1 MIYAI
6 WKNAVRRKKRFSIM
20 KRQLKF
26 YQTMESDVREQQ
38 KMIHDFQNHLL
49 CIQGLLE
56 DGQIT
61 EAEKYIKQI
70 YGKCRSTQG
79 IYYTNHPIVNS
90 ILRQKNR
97 QAEEKG
103 ITMILNIGDLAGVIV
118 KDMDLVTVLTNL
130 LDNEIEACER
140 LSKKEKRIYLCCL
153 IEGQELRVSVENPVE
168 QEPKRLGKPFRTS
181 KKNQRKHGI
190 GMENI
195 HRVVEKYQG
204 DDFVACEKGRFLHTV
219 ILKNKYKRNT

>member
-79 IYYTNHPIVNS
+79 TYYTC
-90 ILRQKNR
+90 
-97 QAEEKG
+97 
-103 ITMILNIGDLAGVIV
+103 
-118 KDMDLVTVLTNL
+118 L
-130 LDNEIEACER
+130 L
-140 LSKKEKRIYLCCL
+140 Y
-153 IEGQELRVSVENPVE
+153 
-168 QEPKRLGKPFRTS
+168 TS
-181 KKNQRKHGI
+181 PSPRDT
-190 GMENI
+190 
-195 HRVVEKYQG
+195 R
-204 DDFVACEKGRFLHTV
+204 
-219 ILKNKYKRNT
+219 